1 MGHGIAQEFASA
13 GYHVRMHD
21 VTDEHLQT
29 ARTQI
34 EKNLKVLAENAIIE
48 EENIHATLQRI
59 QTATELATVA
69 ENADFVVEAV
79 TENLPLKQQIFE
91 ELDAICPPH
100 TILASNT
107 TALMPSQIGVNAK
120 RKDKILNTHYFNPP
134 YLIPLV
140 ELIRSPDTS
149 DETVS
154 VAFEL
159 LTAIGKTPAI
169 IEKEALGFV
178 GPRLQAAL
186 IREAFAIVERG
197 IASAET
203 VDLVV
208 RNSFGRRLSVA
219 GPFEVF
225 ELAGWDLVLAA
236 FEELYKDLNSSSD
249 INPLLRQMVESGKLG
264 VKSKE
269 GFYEWTD
276 EKVQALRDKM
286 NQALI
291 QQAKD
296 GVKSSADSALFRSHM
311 QGSRQTL
318 LCRSH
323 MQGKLLNILRSAVH
337 KNRFFLFFPV
347 ILVGLVLLGIYH
359 KHVWEYLRELTAAF
373 QSLETAREYI
383 ASYGVLAPIVS
394 AILMIFQ
401 SVIAP
406 LPAFLITFANGLLFG
421 VWWGAALSWSSA
433 MLGAALCFFYCPRPR
448 TPGHC
453 QVVK

>member
-1 MGHGIAQEFASA
+1 MTIHNISHIAVIGAGLMGHGIAQEFASA
-13 GYHVRMHD
+13 GYHVRLHD

-34 EKNLKVLAENAIIE
+34 EKNLGVLAENAIIE
-48 EENIHATLQRI
+48 KGSIPSTLQRI

-107 TALMPSQIGVNAK
+107 TALMPSQIGANAK
-120 RKDKILNTHYFNPP
+120 RKDQILNTHYFNPP

-159 LTAIGKTPAI
+159 LTSIGKTPAI

-236 FEELYKDLNSSSD
+236 FEELYKDLNSSDD
-249 INPLLRQMVESGKLG
+249 INPLLQQMVESGKLG

-276 EKVQALRDKM
+276 EKVQELRDKM
-286 NQALI
+286 NQVLI
-291 QQAKD
+291 QRAKD
-296 GVKSSADSALFRSHM
+296 V
-311 QGSRQTL
+311 
-318 LCRSH
+318 
-323 MQGKLLNILRSAVH
+323 
-337 KNRFFLFFPV
+337 
-347 ILVGLVLLGIYH
+347 
-359 KHVWEYLRELTAAF
+359 
-373 QSLETAREYI
+373 
-383 ASYGVLAPIVS
+383 
-394 AILMIFQ
+394 
-401 SVIAP
+401 
-406 LPAFLITFANGLLFG
+406 
-421 VWWGAALSWSSA
+421 
-433 MLGAALCFFYCPRPR
+433 
-448 TPGHC
+448 
-453 QVVK
+453 

>member
-1 MGHGIAQEFASA
+1 MTIHNISHIAVIGAGLMGHGIAQEFANA

-34 EKNLKVLAENAIIE
+34 EKNLGVLAENAIIE
-48 EENIHATLQRI
+48 KGSIPSTLQRI

-120 RKDKILNTHYFNPP
+120 RKDQILNTHYFNPP

-159 LTAIGKTPAI
+159 LTSIGKTPAI

-208 RNSFGRRLSVA
+208 RNSFGRRLSIA

-236 FEELYKDLNSSSD
+236 FEELYKDLNSSAD
-249 INPLLRQMVESGKLG
+249 INPLLRQMVESGKFG

-286 NQALI
+286 SQALI

-296 GVKSSADSALFRSHM
+296 V
-311 QGSRQTL
+311 
-318 LCRSH
+318 
-323 MQGKLLNILRSAVH
+323 
-337 KNRFFLFFPV
+337 
-347 ILVGLVLLGIYH
+347 
-359 KHVWEYLRELTAAF
+359 
-373 QSLETAREYI
+373 
-383 ASYGVLAPIVS
+383 
-394 AILMIFQ
+394 
-401 SVIAP
+401 
-406 LPAFLITFANGLLFG
+406 
-421 VWWGAALSWSSA
+421 
-433 MLGAALCFFYCPRPR
+433 
-448 TPGHC
+448 
-453 QVVK
+453 

>member
-13 GYHVRMHD
+13 GYHVRLHD
-21 VTDEHLQT
+21 VTDEQLQT

-34 EKNLKVLAENAIIE
+34 EKNLDVLAENAIIE
-48 EENIHATLQRI
+48 KGSIPSTLQRI

-69 ENADFVVEAV
+69 ENADFVIEAV

-91 ELDAICPPH
+91 DLDTICPPH

-107 TALMPSQIGVNAK
+107 TALMPSQIGINAK

-154 VAFEL
+154 VAIEL

-236 FEELYKDLNSSSD
+236 FEELYKDLNSSDD
-249 INPLLRQMVESGKLG
+249 INPLLRQMVESGKFG

-269 GFYEWTD
+269 GFYDWTD

-296 GVKSSADSALFRSHM
+296 AK
-311 QGSRQTL
+311 
-318 LCRSH
+318 
-323 MQGKLLNILRSAVH
+323 
-337 KNRFFLFFPV
+337 
-347 ILVGLVLLGIYH
+347 
-359 KHVWEYLRELTAAF
+359 
-373 QSLETAREYI
+373 
-383 ASYGVLAPIVS
+383 
-394 AILMIFQ
+394 
-401 SVIAP
+401 
-406 LPAFLITFANGLLFG
+406 
-421 VWWGAALSWSSA
+421 
-433 MLGAALCFFYCPRPR
+433 
-448 TPGHC
+448 
-453 QVVK
+453 

>member
-1 MGHGIAQEFASA
+1 MTIHNISCIAVIGAGLMGHGIAQEFASA

-21 VTDEHLQT
+21 VTDEQLQT

-34 EKNLKVLAENAIIE
+34 EKNLDVLAENAIIE
-48 EENIHATLQRI
+48 KGSIPSTLQRI

-69 ENADFVVEAV
+69 ENADFVIEAV

-107 TALMPSQIGVNAK
+107 TALMPSQIGVRAK
-120 RKDKILNTHYFNPP
+120 RKDQILNTHYFNPP

-159 LTAIGKTPAI
+159 LTSIGKTPAI

-208 RNSFGRRLSVA
+208 RNSFGRRLSIA

-236 FEELYKDLNSSSD
+236 FEELYKDLNSSAD
-249 INPLLRQMVESGKLG
+249 INPLLRQMVESGKFG

-296 GVKSSADSALFRSHM
+296 V
-311 QGSRQTL
+311 
-318 LCRSH
+318 
-323 MQGKLLNILRSAVH
+323 
-337 KNRFFLFFPV
+337 
-347 ILVGLVLLGIYH
+347 
-359 KHVWEYLRELTAAF
+359 
-373 QSLETAREYI
+373 
-383 ASYGVLAPIVS
+383 
-394 AILMIFQ
+394 
-401 SVIAP
+401 
-406 LPAFLITFANGLLFG
+406 
-421 VWWGAALSWSSA
+421 
-433 MLGAALCFFYCPRPR
+433 
-448 TPGHC
+448 
-453 QVVK
+453 

>member
-1 MGHGIAQEFASA
+1 MTIVPQVSSTGLRPIAQIAVIGAGLMGHGIAQEFASA
-13 GYHVRMHD
+13 GYRVRLHD
-21 VTDEHLQT
+21 VTNEQLET

-34 EKNLKVLAENAIIE
+34 EQNLNLLASNAIIQE
-48 EENIHATLQRI
+48 DGISETLQRI
-59 QTATELATVA
+59 QTSTELEAVA

-79 TENLPLKQQIFE
+79 TENLALKQQIFGK
-91 ELDAICPPH
+91 LDTMCPPH

-107 TALMPSQIGVNAK
+107 TALMPSQIGVNAT
-120 RKDKILNTHYFNPP
+120 RKDQILNTHYFNPP

-149 DETVS
+149 DETVEIT
-154 VAFEL
+154 FEL

-186 IREAFAIVERG
+186 IREAFAIVEQG

-249 INPLLRQMVESGKLG
+249 INPLLRQMVESGKFG

-269 GFYEWTD
+269 GFYSWTD
-276 EKVQALRDKM
+276 EKIQQLRERM
-286 NQALI
+286 NRALI

-296 GVKSSADSALFRSHM
+296 AK
-311 QGSRQTL
+311 
-318 LCRSH
+318 
-323 MQGKLLNILRSAVH
+323 
-337 KNRFFLFFPV
+337 
-347 ILVGLVLLGIYH
+347 
-359 KHVWEYLRELTAAF
+359 
-373 QSLETAREYI
+373 
-383 ASYGVLAPIVS
+383 
-394 AILMIFQ
+394 
-401 SVIAP
+401 
-406 LPAFLITFANGLLFG
+406 
-421 VWWGAALSWSSA
+421 
-433 MLGAALCFFYCPRPR
+433 
-448 TPGHC
+448 
-453 QVVK
+453 